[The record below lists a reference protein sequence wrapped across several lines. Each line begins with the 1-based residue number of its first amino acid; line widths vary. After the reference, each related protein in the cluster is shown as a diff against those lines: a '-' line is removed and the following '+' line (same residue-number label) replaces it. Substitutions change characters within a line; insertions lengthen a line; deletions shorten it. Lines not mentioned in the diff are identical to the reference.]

1 MSSSSSSPV
10 VGSPVVRP
18 PVAGPGR
25 PKPLD
30 INERRPLQLNGF
42 LGLLVALVLA
52 VAAFYVLVHSAGTD
66 VAGEVGTPS
75 GGGITGAVL
84 LGLGTLLALGG
95 IVVVQPGQRLVLQ
108 FLGAYVGTV
117 SRTGL
122 VWTWPLTTRRRISIR
137 VRAIETAHLKVN
149 DADGNPVEIA
159 GIIVWQVD
167 DTAKATFAVENVESF
182 VAVQAE
188 AALRHIARSY
198 PYDGPNDV
206 ESLRG
211 STEVLAQELAAEV
224 RERVAAAG
232 VHIVEVRISHLAY
245 APEIAQAML
254 QRQQAAAVVAARG
267 LIVQGAVGIVQNALT
282 QLSEQGVVVLDDERR
297 AAMVS
302 NLLVVLCGESRAQPV
317 VNAGTLYS

>member
-10 VGSPVVRP
+10 IAP
-18 PVAGPGR
+18 AGEPGR
-25 PKPLD
+25 PKPLN
-30 INERRPLQLNGF
+30 INERRPLQLSGF

-52 VAAFYVLVHSAGTD
+52 VAALYVLVHSAGTD
-66 VAGEVGTPS
+66 AAGELGTPS
-75 GGGITGAVL
+75 GGGVLGAVL
-84 LGLGTLLALGG
+84 LGLGVLLTLGG
-95 IVVVQPGQRLVLQ
+95 IVVVQPGQRQVLQ

-117 SRTGL
+117 SRSGL
-122 VWTWPLTTRRRISIR
+122 VWTWPLTTRRKISIR

-198 PYDGPNDV
+198 PYDGPDAA

-245 APEIAQAML
+245 SPEIAQAML